1 MSGQDQ
7 EVACQSPLKKCTSEG
22 KMERNQPEF
31 PEGSYRG
38 ELLTNF
44 DIERGDKEKKEGL
57 GAGTLE
63 QISLKIHSWGYHVQR
78 TLRHFP
84 FALLSFLMLSSLYP
98 DVTLPLCTVF
108 IVFII
113 ITLVDYTRTPL
124 KTH

>member
-1 MSGQDQ
+1 M
-7 EVACQSPLKKCTSEG
+7 AYQSPLKKCPSEG
-22 KMERNQPEF
+22 KMKRNQPEF

-63 QISLKIHSWGYHVQR
+63 RISLRIYSWGYHVQR
-78 TLRHFP
+78 TLKHFP

-98 DVTLPLCTVF
+98 DVTLPLCVGFTIF
-108 IVFII
+108 IVVTI
-113 ITLVDYTRTPL
+113 VDYIYTPSL
-124 KTH
+124 NH

>member
-1 MSGQDQ
+1 MYGQDQ
-7 EVACQSPLKKCTSEG
+7 KVACQSPLKKCISEG
-22 KMERNQPEF
+22 KLERNQPEF

-44 DIERGDKEKKEGL
+44 DIERGDKENKENL

-63 QISLKIHSWGYHVQR
+63 RISLRIHSWGYHVQR
-78 TLRHFP
+78 TLRHFH

-98 DVTLPLCTVF
+98 DVTLPLCIGF

-113 ITLVDYTRTPL
+113 VTLVDYICTPL
-124 KTH
+124 

>member
-7 EVACQSPLKKCTSEG
+7 KVACQSPLKKCISEG

-44 DIERGDKEKKEGL
+44 DIERGDKEKKESL

-63 QISLKIHSWGYHVQR
+63 RISLRIHSWGSHVQR

-84 FALLSFLMLSSLYP
+84 FALLFFLMLSSLYP
-98 DVTLPLCTVF
+98 DVTLPLCIIF
-108 IVFII
+108 IVFITVTI
-113 ITLVDYTRTPL
+113 VDYTRIPL
-124 KTH
+124 KIH